1 MTGQDAT
8 DALSGPDLAEAS
20 TTFSQAPQPRP
31 QSTQY
36 IATPLEGDQSREVRV
51 FSVAIPP
58 GGGNNFHRHPG
69 DQWQMVQDGEV
80 TFTVKGQLPRL
91 LKVGDSVHIPR
102 GTVHRNQNL
111 SDKPSRAIEV
121 LIVDKDEPQSEKVL

>member
-1 MTGQDAT
+1 
-8 DALSGPDLAEAS
+8 
-20 TTFSQAPQPRP
+20 
-31 QSTQY
+31 
-36 IATPLEGDQSREVRV
+36 
-51 FSVAIPP
+51 
-58 GGGNNFHRHPG
+58 
-69 DQWQMVQDGEV
+69 MVQDGEV

-121 LIVDKDEPQSEKVL
+121 LIVDKDEPQSEKVLCYEPRKHSSGLNRDLLVSSFRMEG